1 MPAPDADPNL
11 ARGVEL
17 TEEDRQRIRA
27 RYPRGRRGS
36 WVAAALVIAVLLGG
50 WMVWAGL
57 ERATPGVSGQL
68 HGYRVVDDQT
78 VVTTV
83 KVHRPDP
90 GVAATCTVQAQ
101 AISGEVVGER
111 TFPVSGSTQDTT
123 QEVTLHTSL
132 RATTAIL
139 VGCQRT

>member
-1 MPAPDADPNL
+1 VPASDADPNL
-11 ARGVEL
+11 AHGVEL
-17 TEEDRQRIRA
+17 TPDDRERIRS
-27 RYPRGRRGS
+27 RYPHKRRGT
-36 WVAAALVIAVLLGG
+36 WGVVAVVIAVLLGG

-57 ERATPGVSGQL
+57 EQATPGVSGQL

-78 VVTTV
+78 VLTTV

-90 GVAATCTVQAQ
+90 SISATCTVQAQ
-101 AISGEVVGER
+101 AISGEVVGEL

-123 QEVTLHTSL
+123 HEVTVRTSL